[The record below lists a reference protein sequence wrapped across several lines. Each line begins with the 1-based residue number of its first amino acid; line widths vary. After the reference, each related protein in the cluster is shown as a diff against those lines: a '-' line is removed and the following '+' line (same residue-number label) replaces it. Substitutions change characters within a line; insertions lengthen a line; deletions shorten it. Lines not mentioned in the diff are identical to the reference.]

1 MNAVFTPVILLHLGA
16 ALAALA
22 LGGAIFL
29 RRKGSLSHRL
39 LGRSWVALMLVTAIS
54 SFWIR
59 ASGGFSWIHGLSV
72 FTLFALAGGVTFAVN
87 GNIARHRG
95 TMAGI
100 YFGGLLIAGL
110 FTLLPQRLLGHM
122 LWSSLGLI

>member
-16 ALAALA
+16 ALAALV

-29 RRKGSLSHRL
+29 RRKGSFSHRL

-59 ASGGFSWIHGLSV
+59 SSGGFSWIHGLSV
-72 FTLFALAGGVTFAVN
+72 FTLFALAGGVYFAMN
-87 GNIARHRG
+87 GLIGRHRG

-110 FTLLPQRLLGHM
+110 FTLLPQRLLGRM
-122 LWSSLGLI
+122 LWSSVGLI